1 MPTLP
6 MTFNP
11 LHRKKIN
18 THDIHYQTIAVTVTD
33 NIATITLNRPD
44 KKNAMSFAMMRE
56 LIDCAGWI
64 KKDKTIRAV
73 IITGAGDT
81 FCAGID
87 LADLNEPKGR
97 ASIVWELVKPAQSLF
112 QKVCLIWRDMPVPVI
127 ACMHGHCIGAGLQ
140 LALACDIRIATPD
153 CQLAIMEAK
162 WGLVPDM
169 GLTQSA
175 LHVVNADILK
185 ELAMTARTI
194 DGEEAKN
201 LGLVTHICDNPVAYA
216 IELSSELA
224 NRSPD
229 AVLASKRVVNAMTQ
243 QKSGVI
249 YQEKLWQLALIVGK
263 NRKIALKKAKDASV
277 TFAKRQ
283 FW

>member
-1 MPTLP
+1 
-6 MTFNP
+6 
-11 LHRKKIN
+11 
-18 THDIHYQTIAVTVTD
+18 
-33 NIATITLNRPD
+33 
-44 KKNAMSFAMMRE
+44 MMRE

-216 IELSSELA
+216 SDLSTELA
-224 NRSPD
+224 NRSRCSVGKQTRGECHDP
-229 AVLASKRVVNAMTQ
+229 

-263 NRKIALKKAKDASV
+263 NRKLALKKAKDASV